1 MDMDVQVFMDERA
14 RHVVPMDGVH
24 KDHMDMDVQVFMD
37 ERAKLACGSHGRA
50 CTRFSWITY
59 ERSMDD
65 ALQEEKRPIGKGKL
79 GGLVRDPKR
88 EVSKPRKRQ

>member
-1 MDMDVQVFMDERA
+1 MYKVPMDGVHEDHMDVNVQVFMDEQA
-14 RHVVPMDGVH
+14 RVA
-24 KDHMDMDVQVFMD
+24 
-37 ERAKLACGSHGRA
+37 RGSHGCA
-50 CTRFSWITY
+50 CTRFPWMAY
-59 ERSMDD
+59 ERSKDD

>member
-37 ERAKLACGSHGRA
+37 DSARLARGSHGWRTRGSHGRR
-50 CTRFSWITY
+50 CTGFH
-59 ERSMDD
+59 
-65 ALQEEKRPIGKGKL
+65 G
-79 GGLVRDPKR
+79 
-88 EVSKPRKRQ
+88 